1 MELHSGDLFKHY
13 KGGLYQIVTKAIHTE
28 TEESMV
34 VYQALYGEFK
44 VFARPESMFFESV
57 KDEEGKCLP
66 RFAKVTSGT
75 SKMTVD
81 VATDKVAE
89 TVVAKKTDEVVFE
102 VKNEPVEVV
111 VEEEVI
117 EGVNP
122 VLIKFLDS
130 ETIDEKLE
138 ILTAMRKKLD
148 DKTITDIAV
157 TMDLVIEEGP
167 LEERIKSLEYCLKTR
182 ARYETTRLR

>member
-13 KGGLYQIVTKAIHTE
+13 KGGLYQIVTKAVHTE
-28 TEESMV
+28 TEEDMV

-44 VFARPESMFFESV
+44 VFARPESMFFETV
-57 KDEEGKCLP
+57 TDEEGKSVP
-66 RFAKVTSGT
+66 RFAKVTCEALKESAT
-75 SKMTVD
+75 AVVESAAKVVPAEQPA
-81 VATDKVAE
+81 VAVSA
-89 TVVAKKTDEVVFE
+89 
-102 VKNEPVEVV
+102 VKNEAADV
-111 VEEEVI
+111 VEEEII

-138 ILTAMRKKLD
+138 ILRVMRKKLD

-167 LEERIKSLEYCLKTR
+167 LEGRIKSLEDCLKTR

>member
-13 KGGLYQIVTKAIHTE
+13 KGGLYQIVTKAVHTE

-44 VFARPESMFFESV
+44 VFVRPESMFFESV
-57 KDEEGKCLP
+57 KDEEGKCVP
-66 RFAKVTSGT
+66 RFAKVTGG
-75 SKMTVD
+75 VLEVLE
-81 VATDKVAE
+81 VATEDKVAE
-89 TVVAKKTDEVVFE
+89 TVVVKNTDEVVSE
-102 VKNEPVEVV
+102 VKNEPVEDV
-111 VEEEVI
+111 VEEKVI